1 MLTAGNSSRLGKLPV
16 ELIDAIAGGNDGTM
30 SRAEA
35 EAYRLK
41 VMDER
46 TTFAQGNDSD
56 YFSIY
61 LRPRSVFFSLIVS
74 TPNTE
79 ITETLHFSSYGEL
92 MVLVYEVFAEPRCII
107 TCPSCEVVDG
117 FERRENDDPSSTL
130 NKTSRLIVKNDLPIS
145 LA

>member
-74 TPNTE
+74 TSNTE

-92 MVLVYEVFAEPRCII
+92 MVLVYEVFAKPRCII
-107 TCPSCEVVDG
+107 TRPNCEVVDG
-117 FERRENDDPSSTL
+117 FE
-130 NKTSRLIVKNDLPIS
+130 
-145 LA
+145 